1 MSASSSTDLPSP
13 IPLKG
18 SAAFITDGGSAA
30 NSPSRTDWLQ
40 LLPASR
46 SAEGLSRRR
55 RRQPLTFASRV
66 DAFSL
71 NLQTSAMRTA
81 VRRAID
87 IASQAFGWVDITV
100 ACAARDYFAPAETIT
115 AEGFRTMIDIDL
127 PDPMVAFV
135 DHSKS
140 EIEEPRTGASARSR
154 RYNSA
159 TGEYA
164 VSDRYRPPQSA
175 MAQGSAVAQT
185 RVPDDVTSVVSTTS
199 GYRRAAQAADTFR
212 DWTC

>member
-40 LLPASR
+40 LLPVSR

-87 IASQAFGWVDITV
+87 IASQAFGWVGITV

-127 PDPMVAFV
+127 PDPMGGIVN
-135 DHSKS
+135 
-140 EIEEPRTGASARSR
+140 TCGSACFR
-154 RYNSA
+154 
-159 TGEYA
+159 
-164 VSDRYRPPQSA
+164 RPPFQLIRS
-175 MAQGSAVAQT
+175 
-185 RVPDDVTSVVSTTS
+185 VPSPPT
-199 GYRRAAQAADTFR
+199 G
-212 DWTC
+212 

>member
-18 SAAFITDGGSAA
+18 SAAFITDGGSAV
-30 NSPSRTDWLQ
+30 NSPPRTDWPQ
-40 LLPASR
+40 LLPESR

-71 NLQTSAMRTA
+71 NPQTSAMRTA

-100 ACAARDYFAPAETIT
+100 ACAAQNFFAPAATIT

-135 DHSKS
+135 AHSKS
-140 EIEEPRTGASARSR
+140 EIEEPRTSASARR
-154 RYNSA
+154 RRHNSA
-159 TGEYA
+159 TGEHA
-164 VSDRYRPPQSA
+164 VSDRYRPTPSA
-175 MAQGSAVAQT
+175 MAQRSAVAHT
-185 RVPDDVTSVVSTTS
+185 HVTDDGTSVVSLAS
-199 GYRRAAQAADTFR
+199 GYSRAAQAADTFR
-212 DWTC
+212 EWTC